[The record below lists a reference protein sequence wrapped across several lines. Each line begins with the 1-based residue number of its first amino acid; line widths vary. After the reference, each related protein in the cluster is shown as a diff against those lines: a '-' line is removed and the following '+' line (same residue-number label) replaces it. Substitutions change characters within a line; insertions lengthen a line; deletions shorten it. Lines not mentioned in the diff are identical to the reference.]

1 MVGNDIIEKLEYAD
15 GGFSPGSHGS
25 SIHGKIPTLVR
36 GGSNLSTVF
45 FHNLSVQSVN
55 NNLEQQAQAIF
66 ANRFL
71 SLATLFT
78 IDSPL
83 NFT

>member
-1 MVGNDIIEKLEYAD
+1 LILKYFD
-15 GGFSPGSHGS
+15 FQ
-25 SIHGKIPTLVR
+25 SITLKN
-36 GGSNLSTVF
+36 NLSTVF